1 MSDGKIFGYKYNSVG
16 ELVVDKEEAEIVKLM
31 FDLTKKYKLNSS
43 EVLDFLNKT
52 KTVIEIISNRIDDFI
67 LVISR
72 YDKNKS
78 KILEK
83 YNFDDILNDNELI
96 QKKIIIPLLE
106 WKESKLDLDIND
118 DIDDL
123 IDLLKNKDELINKYN
138 NFKKNRVLKKH
149 DIDLNY

>member
-96 QKKIIIPLLE
+96 QKK
-106 WKESKLDLDIND
+106 
-118 DIDDL
+118 
-123 IDLLKNKDELINKYN
+123 
-138 NFKKNRVLKKH
+138 
-149 DIDLNY
+149 